1 MSETK
6 NDKIVLLQ
14 GNKNEKGQDTLDRTD
29 LKILDIL
36 QRECRIS
43 NVELANQIHLSPTP
57 CLERVRRL
65 EKNGYIEKYV
75 AHLNPKKLKA
85 NLTAYVQLSL
95 ASTSTESVKEFN
107 QQVSEIDEIV
117 ECAMVA
123 GQFDYL
129 IKIRIENMD
138 EYCKFLGSKLA
149 SIKGVTQTHTYVV
162 MEEVKSTHLIQL

>member
-1 MSETK
+1 MK
-6 NDKIVLLQ
+6 
-14 GNKNEKGQDTLDRTD
+14 KGQDTLDRTD

-107 QQVSEIDEIV
+107 QQISEIDEIV

>member
-1 MSETK
+1 MK
-6 NDKIVLLQ
+6 
-14 GNKNEKGQDTLDRTD
+14 KGQDTLDRTD

>member
-1 MSETK
+1 MK
-6 NDKIVLLQ
+6 
-14 GNKNEKGQDTLDRTD
+14 KGQDTLDRTD

-95 ASTSTESVKEFN
+95 ASTSTEAVKEFN
-107 QQVSEIDEIV
+107 QQISEIDEIV

-129 IKIRIENMD
+129 IKIRTENMD
-138 EYCKFLGSKLA
+138 EYCKFLGSTLA
-149 SIKGVTQTHTYVV
+149 AIKGVTQTHTYVV

>member
-1 MSETK
+1 MLFRSAIK
-6 NDKIVLLQ
+6 MK
-14 GNKNEKGQDTLDRTD
+14 KGQDTLDRTD

>member
-1 MSETK
+1 MK
-6 NDKIVLLQ
+6 
-14 GNKNEKGQDTLDRTD
+14 KGQDTLDRTD

-75 AHLNPKKLKA
+75 AHLNPKKLRA

-95 ASTSTESVKEFN
+95 ASTSTEAVKEFN
-107 QQVSEIDEIV
+107 QKIGEIDEIV

-129 IKIRIENMD
+129 IKIRTENME
-138 EYCKFLGSKLA
+138 EYCKFLGSTLA

>member
-1 MSETK
+1 MK
-6 NDKIVLLQ
+6 
-14 GNKNEKGQDTLDRTD
+14 KGQDTLDRTD

-117 ECAMVA
+117 ESAMVA

>member
-1 MSETK
+1 MK
-6 NDKIVLLQ
+6 
-14 GNKNEKGQDTLDRTD
+14 KGQDTLDRTD

-117 ECAMVA
+117 ESAMVA

-149 SIKGVTQTHTYVV
+149 SINGVTQTHTYVV